1 MMNSNIEIQPI
12 VLASASPRRK
22 ALFEE
27 LQIPF
32 IQMPSHID
40 EIRNPGEAP
49 LDFALRAALEKG
61 EDVALKLAARGETP
75 WIVSADTI
83 VVLGDEVFFKPKDVD
98 DARNMM
104 RRLSGRTHTVVTGFA
119 VGGTGRDWRVS
130 HAETDVTFH
139 LLKESQIERY
149 VQTGEGLDKAGAY
162 AVQGLGTFLV
172 ERIDG
177 NYFNVVGLPVSLV
190 VRTLIEVGALPDFP
204 LI

>member
-1 MMNSNIEIQPI
+1 MNTNTDIKPI
-12 VLASASPRRK
+12 VLASASPRRR

-49 LDFALRAALEKG
+49 EDFAKRAALEKG
-61 EDVALKLAARGETP
+61 EDVQKKLSATGESP

-83 VVLGDEVFFKPKDVD
+83 VVLGDEVFFKPKDAK
-98 DARNMM
+98 DAADMM
-104 RRLSGRTHTVVTGFA
+104 QRLSGRTHVVVTGFA
-119 VGGTGRDWRVS
+119 VGRTGHRWRVS
-130 HAETDVTFH
+130 HAETSVTFH
-139 LLKESQIERY
+139 ALTKSQIDRY